1 MRRRT
6 NRPPLLATWLQ
17 EELKRAVRIEAGARH
32 PSAAGEHLQTQNT
45 RQALLRL
52 PAAVAAGAELV
63 LGASEGKCATYRFAA
78 PTAKT
83 IPLPFS
89 ASLTGGD
96 RLQWRKVSDFVRPVL
111 KSSCGCYK
119 PGKGK
124 PSEPCFTHTFQ
135 PYVTLSD
142 GSTTTLL
149 EGGYLSDHHSD
160 ATELAM
166 LVLHASGVLPPQMSP
181 GRPDLRG
188 ANKFPFALV
197 PKTKVSLSDARD
209 GQLAGYSWAIGLA
222 CDAMGPNL
230 TGAAQGD
237 SRCLGTVWLCGKSGV
252 DDCVFA
258 EFIGFCE
265 HACLPCSLCNTHS
278 CATCAEA
285 NMLPLAQCTEGAGG
299 LTGAWALQRAAC
311 SLTSTRGGNVNS
323 PVALYGE
330 SLLLLPPVARLFRNF
345 ALSGQDESHQSRQL
359 AKERERV
366 LARQGGALPLPAA
379 KGGPETS
386 VGRQAEMLVRLRH
399 AALRL
404 RTVPPTDALPM
415 HAGYAGE
422 RQRRLGRASAW
433 SGVAICDLSAH
444 LCGAQLLSARAVWPD
459 ADARVA

>member
-1 MRRRT
+1 M
-6 NRPPLLATWLQ
+6 
-17 EELKRAVRIEAGARH
+17 RIEAGARH

-52 PAAVAAGAELV
+52 PATVAAGAELV

-197 PKTKVSLSDARD
+197 PKTKVSLSDVRD
-209 GQLAGYSWAIGLA
+209 GQLADYSWAIGLA

-230 TGAAQGD
+230 TGAAKGD

-258 EFIGFCE
+258 EHRLLRARVLAVQPVQHAQLRNVRRGE
-265 HACLPCSLCNTHS
+265 HAPAGAVHCLMRALEASPVPGRCS
-278 CATCAEA
+278 A
-285 NMLPLAQCTEGAGG
+285 PLA
-299 LTGAWALQRAAC
+299 ALRQRAAA
-311 SLTSTRGGNVNS
+311 TST
-323 PVALYGE
+323 
-330 SLLLLPPVARLFRNF
+330 ARLRFTARARCSCRRWRACF
-345 ALSGQDESHQSRQL
+345 ATLRCQARMRATSRASWPRSGSVFWL
-359 AKERERV
+359 AKAACCRCQPQRVDRRRPIGRE
-366 LARQGGALPLPAA
+366 
-379 KGGPETS
+379 
-386 VGRQAEMLVRLRH
+386 AEMLVRLRR

-404 RTVPPTDALPM
+404 RTMPPTDALPM
-415 HAGYAGE
+415 HAGYADE